1 MNGGKCMK
9 KRTGFR
15 IFASFLAL
23 VFFLLSF
30 SACAVKV
37 KNSDFFLDY
46 SLKQSAVFRDSDG
59 NEVKPKFSGK
69 DGDYIDITF
78 SEPVNVNTLVLYEK
92 GDNITAFEI
101 FVNRNGSF
109 ESIYKQDKVGE
120 FRYCAFNP
128 EMTTALRLQIQK
140 TRDGSFSLNDIDVL
154 NAVHTRTSFGVT
166 AYAVT
171 DTILSPDSIDPTHL
185 QVISDFILFG
195 AVTFDETGKLS
206 YNEFT
211 LDGKTISGQEAL
223 KIAIDNIRAVESSS
237 EPAIYINLL
246 GPDGD
251 VDTKEE
257 KHNQVFEE
265 HADTLIAEIQNLL
278 NTFDVDGVAFD
289 YEYPYKNSGW
299 KAYSKFLVA
308 LDKAIPDKKISI
320 SLAPWGGKLTDDA
333 KAAVDNYEWMSYD
346 LFDDD
351 GYHAPF
357 SVATDTAD
365 FLNSNGYDLE
375 KSALGLPF
383 YGRPTD
389 KSEIW
394 TNYYECAERLGKYGN
409 LDTAPL
415 KTTLLEGGETTEE
428 TVTTPRYLNSY
439 QMVFDKAAFAYDYGF
454 SGMMVWHY
462 ACDAK
467 ADTGLSLFEA
477 IAEAILSRQP

>member
-1 MNGGKCMK
+1 MK

-46 SLKQSAVFRDSDG
+46 SLKQSAVFRDGDG

-101 FVNRNGSF
+101 FANRNGSF

-128 EMTTALRLQIQK
+128 EITTALRLQIQK

-185 QVISDFILFG
+185 QIISDFILFS
-195 AVTFDETGKLS
+195 AVTFDENGNLT
-206 YNEFT
+206 YNDFT
-211 LDGKTISGQEAL
+211 LDDKTISGEEAL
-223 KIAIDNIRAVESSS
+223 KTAIENIRAAQGNSS
-237 EPAIYINLL
+237 PAIYINLL

-251 VDTKEE
+251 VDTKEA

-278 NTFDVDGVAFD
+278 NTFDVDGVSFD
-289 YEYPYKNSGW
+289 YEYPYKKSGW
-299 KAYSKFLVA
+299 KAYSNFLVA
-308 LDKAIPDKKISI
+308 LDKAIPDKKISVA
-320 SLAPWGGKLTDDA
+320 LGPWGGKLTDDA
-333 KAAVDNYEWMSYD
+333 KEAVDNYEWMSYD
-346 LFDDD
+346 LFDED

-365 FLNSNGYDLE
+365 FLNASGYDLQ
-375 KSALGLPF
+375 KSALGVPF

-389 KSEIW
+389 QSAIW

-409 LDTAPL
+409 IDTAPL

-439 QMVFDKAAFAYDYGF
+439 QMVFDKTAFAYDYGF
-454 SGMMVWHY
+454 GGMMVWHY

-477 IAEAILSRQP
+477 MAEAILSRQP

>member
-1 MNGGKCMK
+1 MK
-9 KRTGFR
+9 KRIGFR
-15 IFASFLAL
+15 LFSSFLAL
-23 VFFLLSF
+23 VFFMLSF
-30 SACAVKV
+30 SACSVKV
-37 KNSDFFLDY
+37 KSSDFFADY
-46 SLKQSAVFRDSDG
+46 SLKQSAVFRDGNG

-78 SEPVNVNTLVLYEK
+78 SEPVSVNTLVLYEK
-92 GDNITAFEI
+92 GDNITEFEI
-101 FVNRNGSF
+101 FINRNGTF

-128 EMTTALRLQIQK
+128 ETTNALRLQIQK
-140 TRDGSFSLNDIDVL
+140 TREGSFSLKDIDIL
-154 NAVHTRTSFGVT
+154 NAVHARTSFGVT

-185 QVISDFILFG
+185 QIISDFILFS
-195 AVTFDETGKLS
+195 AVTFDENGNLT
-206 YNEFT
+206 YNDFT
-211 LDGKTISGQEAL
+211 LDDKTISGEEAL
-223 KIAIDNIRAVESSS
+223 KTAIENIRAAQGSGS
-237 EPAIYINLL
+237 PAIYINLL

-251 VDTKEE
+251 VDTKEA

-265 HADTLIAEIQNLL
+265 HADTLIAEIQKLL
-278 NTFDVDGVAFD
+278 DTFDADGVSFD
-289 YEYPYKNSGW
+289 YEYPYKKSGW
-299 KAYSKFLVA
+299 KAYSNFLVA
-308 LDKAIPDKKISI
+308 LDKAIPDKKISVA
-320 SLAPWGGKLTDDA
+320 LGPWGGKLTDDA
-333 KAAVDNYEWMSYD
+333 KEAVDNYEWMSYD
-346 LFDDD
+346 LFDED

-365 FLNSNGYDLE
+365 FLNASGYDLQ
-375 KSALGLPF
+375 KSALGVPF

-389 KSEIW
+389 QSAIW

-409 LDTAPL
+409 IDTAPL

-439 QMVFDKAAFAYDYGF
+439 QMVFDKTAFAYDYGF
-454 SGMMVWHY
+454 GGMMVWHY

-477 IAEAILSRQP
+477 MAEAVLSRQP

>member
-1 MNGGKCMK
+1 MK

-15 IFASFLAL
+15 LFSSFLAL
-23 VFFLLSF
+23 VFFILSF

-37 KNSDFFLDY
+37 KNSDFFADY
-46 SLKQSAVFRDSDG
+46 SLKQNAVFRDGNG

-78 SEPVNVNTLVLYEK
+78 SEPVSVNTLVLYEK
-92 GDNITAFEI
+92 GDNITEFEI
-101 FVNRNGSF
+101 FVNRDGNF

-128 EMTTALRLQIQK
+128 ETTNALRLQIQK
-140 TRDGSFSLNDIDVL
+140 TRDGSFSIKDIDIL

-211 LDGKTISGQEAL
+211 LDDKTISGEDAL
-223 KIAIDNIRAVESSS
+223 KTAIANIRAAEGGSD
-237 EPAIYINLL
+237 PAIYINLL

-251 VDTKEE
+251 VDTKEA

-265 HADTLIAEIQNLL
+265 HADTLIAEIQNMLD
-278 NTFDVDGVAFD
+278 TFGADGVAFD

-299 KAYSKFLVA
+299 KAYSNFLVA
-308 LDKAIPDKKISI
+308 LDKAIPEKKISVA
-320 SLAPWGGKLTDDA
+320 LGPWGGKLTNDA
-333 KAAVDNYEWMSYD
+333 KEAVDNYEWMSYD

-365 FLNSNGYDLE
+365 FLNSNGYDLQ

-389 KSEIW
+389 KAEIW
-394 TNYYECAERLGKYGN
+394 TNYYECAERLGKYSN

-454 SGMMVWHY
+454 GGMMVWHY

-477 IAEAILSRQP
+477 MAEAILSRQP

>member
-1 MNGGKCMK
+1 M
-9 KRTGFR
+9 
-15 IFASFLAL
+15 
-23 VFFLLSF
+23 
-30 SACAVKV
+30 
-37 KNSDFFLDY
+37 
-46 SLKQSAVFRDSDG
+46 
-59 NEVKPKFSGK
+59 
-69 DGDYIDITF
+69 
-78 SEPVNVNTLVLYEK
+78 
-92 GDNITAFEI
+92 
-101 FVNRNGSF
+101 
-109 ESIYKQDKVGE
+109 
-120 FRYCAFNP
+120 
-128 EMTTALRLQIQK
+128 
-140 TRDGSFSLNDIDVL
+140 
-154 NAVHTRTSFGVT
+154 
-166 AYAVT
+166 
-171 DTILSPDSIDPTHL
+171 
-185 QVISDFILFG
+185 
-195 AVTFDETGKLS
+195 
-206 YNEFT
+206 
-211 LDGKTISGQEAL
+211 
-223 KIAIDNIRAVESSS
+223 
-237 EPAIYINLL
+237 
-246 GPDGD
+246 
-251 VDTKEE
+251 
-257 KHNQVFEE
+257 
-265 HADTLIAEIQNLL
+265 
-278 NTFDVDGVAFD
+278 DGVAFD

-365 FLNSNGYDLE
+365 FLNASGYDLQ